1 MVLKSEGR
9 IWLPNKT
16 MRGGARIYVTAD
28 IVLDSQFPFKHDGK
42 IVVEIDP
49 ESKVLKIR
57 PFQEGKDC
65 VSPAG
70 LGHRLERRMNSWNR
84 VSRKNVM

>member
-28 IVLDSQFPFKHDGK
+28 VVLDSQFPFKEDGK

-49 ESKVLKIR
+49 ESRILKIK
-57 PFQEGKDC
+57 PFQEGQDC
-65 VSPAG
+65 EMSERFG
-70 LGHRLERRMNSWNR
+70 RTFEHRVKSWKR
-84 VSRKNVM
+84 VSR